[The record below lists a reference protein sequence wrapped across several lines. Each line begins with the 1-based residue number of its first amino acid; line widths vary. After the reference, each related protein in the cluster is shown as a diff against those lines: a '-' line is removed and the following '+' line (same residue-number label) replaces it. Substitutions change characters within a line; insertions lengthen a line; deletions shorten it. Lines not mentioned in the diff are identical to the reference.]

1 MSSRRRRQQ
10 QACFGGNQQGSFLR
24 LLKISQV
31 GRMLILS
38 GRHEIT
44 IPAQEII
51 IFANVDVMIVLVAIV
66 LYPSNVGRSP
76 IGLVDCPRMR
86 EGRT

>member
-1 MSSRRRRQQ
+1 
-10 QACFGGNQQGSFLR
+10 

-31 GRMLILS
+31 RRRLILS

-51 IFANVDVMIVLVAIV
+51 ILANVDVMVILVAIV
-66 LYPSNVGRSP
+66 LHPSNFGLAP

-86 EGRT
+86 EGVILDRDHVVKQVFV